1 MTDSSRL
8 HHTDLTVKPAGERG
22 LPAAIPPQQALLPDG
37 TPAGLSQAARQALP
51 DTLSENTKRVY
62 RSALEGLNERLA
74 GRCVCDEHLSE
85 VLAQMSALGLSE
97 SALRIA
103 VAAVN
108 KEAELAGLESPCGR
122 STTTVLRAHARKAPP
137 PRQATAIDWPA
148 ADLAAALAS
157 KAQRPGL
164 VGLRDAA
171 LIGVMSDA
179 ALRVSEASAINVA
192 DLARREDGSAT
203 LLIRRSKTDQDGHGA
218 VLYLGESTM
227 DRIDAWRR
235 RRGQCVRLRAAA
247 PGRCRR

>member
-8 HHTDLTVKPAGERG
+8 QLTDLTVKRAGERG
-22 LPAAIPPQQALLPDG
+22 LPSAIPPQQPLVSAE

-85 VLAQMSALGLSE
+85 VLAEMSALGLSE
-97 SALRIA
+97 STLRVA

-137 PRQATAIDWPA
+137 PQQVTAVDWQA
-148 ADLAAALAS
+148 ADSSISAGS
-157 KAQRPGL
+157 QRSNGRVWPG
-164 VGLRDAA
+164 
-171 LIGVMSDA
+171 
-179 ALRVSEASAINVA
+179 SETQ
-192 DLARREDGSAT
+192 R
-203 LLIRRSKTDQDGHGA
+203 
-218 VLYLGESTM
+218 
-227 DRIDAWRR
+227 
-235 RRGQCVRLRAAA
+235 
-247 PGRCRR
+247 